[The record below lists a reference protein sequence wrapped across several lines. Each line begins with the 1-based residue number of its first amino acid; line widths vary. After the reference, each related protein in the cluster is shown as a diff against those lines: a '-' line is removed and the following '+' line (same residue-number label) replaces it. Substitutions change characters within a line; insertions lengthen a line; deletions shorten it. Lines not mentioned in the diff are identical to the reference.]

1 MDQPASYWM
10 IEPLRKY
17 ATFGGRAR
25 RAEFWWFALFYGVI
39 LTVASIADVAIFG
52 LGRGFGGSGLGLFG
66 GLAGLAFVIPN
77 LAVSMRRLHDL
88 DRSGWWLLIGIIPLI
103 GGIILFIWFCSRG
116 TQGPNTYGEDP
127 LNTPQFFT

>member
-1 MDQPASYWM
+1 MEQPASYWM

-25 RAEFWWFALFYGVI
+25 RAEFWWFALFYGLI
-39 LTVASIADVAIFG
+39 LIAASIADIVFFG
-52 LGRGFGGSGLGLFG
+52 LDNGFGGSGLGLFG
-66 GLAGLAFVIPN
+66 GLTGLAFILPN